1 MMPVRR
7 QKNISFQ
14 IKPLPTFLAL
24 YQTRARVMADWL
36 VGKPFLP
43 LPIITI
49 LELGDCARFFV
60 HAKS

>member
-7 QKNISFQ
+7 QKNINFQ
-14 IKPLPTFLAL
+14 IRPSPTFLAL
-24 YQTRARVMADWL
+24 NQTRARVMADWL

-49 LELGDCARFFV
+49 LELEDCARFV
-60 HAKS
+60 HAN